1 MMQKSLR
8 RKKIILLLQCKF
20 FQEYVCDTF
29 LSMIIRVGNVTR
41 IQSIAMIYV
50 GEWRD
55 NMTARNSNRKVM
67 LFVSPS
73 QFPISFKE
81 IVPAP
86 ENRNPTRVAT
96 NNPITRER
104 FPALAKKYES
114 NPIIDITKFLYTVSD
129 CEMFENSRFGYSLY
143 IVHNFSHFKLN
154 Y

>member
-1 MMQKSLR
+1 
-8 RKKIILLLQCKF
+8 
-20 FQEYVCDTF
+20 
-29 LSMIIRVGNVTR
+29 
-41 IQSIAMIYV
+41 MIYV

-104 FPALAKKYES
+104 FPALAKKHES

-129 CEMFENSRFGYSLY
+129 CEIFENSRFGYRAQ
-143 IVHNFSHFKLN
+143 FFTF
-154 Y
+154 

>member
-1 MMQKSLR
+1 
-8 RKKIILLLQCKF
+8 
-20 FQEYVCDTF
+20 
-29 LSMIIRVGNVTR
+29 
-41 IQSIAMIYV
+41 MIYV
-50 GEWRD
+50 AEWRD

-104 FPALAKKYES
+104 FPTLAKTAQHES
-114 NPIIDITKFLYTVSD
+114 NPIIDITKFLYIVSD
-129 CEMFENSRFGYSLY
+129 CKIFENSRFLY
-143 IVHNFSHFKLN
+143 ILVHRLHNFSHSDRKIFSFKLAHFIITLN
-154 Y
+154 IVDLKI